1 MVISGGLFGSVAGLP
16 LHPLVI
22 HASIVLIPLVAIGAL
37 VMSYLPSFSRR
48 YGKLI
53 LVIALFAQVSL
64 FLAKV
69 TGEAFEEILDKD
81 MGNHAELGEIAPFVT
96 LPMVAL
102 IYLRWRLDRSGAT
115 VGSVWVRRL
124 TSLALILASL
134 ASIAVIV
141 LVGHSGAE
149 SVWGW
154 IDKL

>member
-1 MVISGGLFGSVAGLP
+1 MVITGGLFGSVAGLP

-53 LVIALFAQVSL
+53 LVIAAVAQVSL

-81 MGNHAELGEIAPFVT
+81 MGNHAELGEIAPFIT

-115 VGSVWVRRL
+115 VGSAWVRRL
-124 TSLALILASL
+124 TSIALVMASL

>member
-53 LVIALFAQVSL
+53 LFIALFAQLSL

-81 MGNHAELGEIAPFVT
+81 MGNHAELGEIAPFIT

-124 TSLALILASL
+124 TSLALIVASL
-134 ASIAVIV
+134 ASIAMIV

>member
-22 HASIVLIPLVAIGAL
+22 HISIVLIPLVAIGAL

-53 LVIALFAQVSL
+53 LIIAIVAQASL
-64 FLAKV
+64 FFAKV
-69 TGEAFEEILDKD
+69 TGEAFEEILDKE
-81 MGNHAELGEIAPFVT
+81 MGRHAELGEIAPFIT

-115 VGSVWVRRL
+115 VGSAWVRRL
-124 TSLALILASL
+124 TSVALIVAAI
-134 ASIAVIV
+134 ASIVVIV

>member
-1 MVISGGLFGSVAGLP
+1 MNISGGLFGSVAGLP

-37 VMSYLPSFSRR
+37 IMSYLPSFSRR

-53 LVIALFAQVSL
+53 LVIALFAQLSL

-81 MGNHAELGEIAPFVT
+81 MGNHAELGEIAPFIT

-115 VGSVWVRRL
+115 VGSVWIRRL

>member
-16 LHPLVI
+16 LHPLAI

-53 LVIALFAQVSL
+53 LVIAIFAQVSL

-81 MGNHAELGEIAPFVT
+81 MGNHAELGEIAPFIT

-141 LVGHSGAE
+141 LVGHSGAQ

>member
-16 LHPLVI
+16 LHPLAI

-53 LVIALFAQVSL
+53 LVIALFAQISL

-81 MGNHAELGEIAPFVT
+81 MGNHAELGEIAPFIT

-141 LVGHSGAE
+141 LVGHSGAQ

>member
-22 HASIVLIPLVAIGAL
+22 HISIVLIPLVAIGAL
-37 VMSYLPSFSRR
+37 IMSYLPSFSRR
-48 YGKLI
+48 YGKMI
-53 LVIALFAQVSL
+53 LVIAIVGQISL
-64 FLAKV
+64 FLAKF
-69 TGEAFEEILDKD
+69 TGEALEEILDKE
-81 MGNHAELGEIAPFVT
+81 MGRHAELGEIAPFIT

-115 VGSVWVRRL
+115 VGSAWVRRL
-124 TSLALILASL
+124 TSVALIFAAI
-134 ASIAVIV
+134 ASIVVIV
-141 LVGHSGAE
+141 LVGHSGAQ

>member
-22 HASIVLIPLVAIGAL
+22 HASVVLIPLVAIGAL

-53 LVIALFAQVSL
+53 LVIALFAQLSL

-81 MGNHAELGEIAPFVT
+81 MGNHAELGEIAPFIT

-115 VGSVWVRRL
+115 VGSVWLRRL
-124 TSLALILASL
+124 TSLALIVASL
-134 ASIAVIV
+134 ASITVIV

>member
-1 MVISGGLFGSVAGLP
+1 MNISEQLFGSIAGLP

-22 HASIVLIPLVAIGAL
+22 HASIVLIPLVAISGL

-48 YGKLI
+48 YGKVT
-53 LVIALFAQVSL
+53 LVIAIVAQLSL

-69 TGEAFEEILDKD
+69 TGEAFQEILDKD
-81 MGNHAELGEIAPFVT
+81 MGKHAELGEIAPFVT

-102 IYLRWRLDRSGAT
+102 IYLRWRLDRSGAS
-115 VGSVWVRRL
+115 VGSAWVRRL
-124 TSLALILASL
+124 TSIALIVASL

>member
-53 LVIALFAQVSL
+53 LVTAIAAQVSL

-81 MGNHAELGEIAPFVT
+81 VGNHAELGEIAPFIT
-96 LPMVAL
+96 LPMVVL

-115 VGSVWVRRL
+115 VGSAWVRRL
-124 TSLALILASL
+124 TSLALIVASL

>member
-1 MVISGGLFGSVAGLP
+1 MGISGGLFGSVAGLP

-22 HASIVLIPLVAIGAL
+22 HAAIVLIPLAAISAL

-48 YGKLI
+48 YGKLT
-53 LVIALFAQVSL
+53 LVIAIVAQLSL

-81 MGNHAELGEIAPFVT
+81 VGNHAELGEIAPFIT

-115 VGSVWVRRL
+115 VG
-124 TSLALILASL
+124 
-134 ASIAVIV
+134 
-141 LVGHSGAE
+141 
-149 SVWGW
+149 
-154 IDKL
+154 

>member
-1 MVISGGLFGSVAGLP
+1 MNISAQLFGSIAGLP

-22 HASIVLIPLVAIGAL
+22 HASIVLIPLVAISGL

-48 YGKLI
+48 YGKVT
-53 LVIALFAQVSL
+53 LVIAIVAQLSL
-64 FLAKV
+64 LLAKV
-69 TGEAFEEILDKD
+69 TGQALQEILDKD

-115 VGSVWVRRL
+115 VGSAWVRRL
-124 TSLALILASL
+124 TSIALIAASL

>member
-1 MVISGGLFGSVAGLP
+1 M
-16 LHPLVI
+16 
-22 HASIVLIPLVAIGAL
+22 
-37 VMSYLPSFSRR
+37 
-48 YGKLI
+48 I

-81 MGNHAELGEIAPFVT
+81 MGNHAELGEIAPFIT

-141 LVGHSGAE
+141 LVGHSGAQ

>member
-1 MVISGGLFGSVAGLP
+1 MIASGGLFGSVAGLP

-22 HASIVLIPLVAIGAL
+22 HAAIVLIPLAAISAL

-48 YGKLI
+48 YGKVT
-53 LVIALFAQVSL
+53 LVIALVAQASL
-64 FLAKV
+64 FLAKT

-81 MGNHAELGEIAPFVT
+81 VGNHAELGEIAPFVT
-96 LPMVAL
+96 LPMIAL

-115 VGSVWVRRL
+115 VGSALVRRL
-124 TSLALILASL
+124 TSLALIVASL
-134 ASIAVIV
+134 ASIVIVV

>member
-53 LVIALFAQVSL
+53 LFTAFFAQISL

-81 MGNHAELGEIAPFVT
+81 MGNHAELGEIAPFTT

-124 TSLALILASL
+124 TSLALIVASL
-134 ASIAVIV
+134 TSIAVIV

>member
-1 MVISGGLFGSVAGLP
+1 MVITGGLFGSVAGLP

-53 LVIALFAQVSL
+53 LIIAIVAQVSL

-81 MGNHAELGEIAPFVT
+81 MGKHAELGEIAPFVT
-96 LPMVAL
+96 VPMVAL

-115 VGSVWVRRL
+115 VGSAWLRRL
-124 TSLALILASL
+124 TSLALIVASL
-134 ASIAVIV
+134 ASIAMIV

>member
-1 MVISGGLFGSVAGLP
+1 MVKADEVFGVVAGLP
-16 LHPLVI
+16 LHPLAI
-22 HASIVLIPLVAIGAL
+22 HLSIVLIPLVAIAAL

-48 YGKLI
+48 YGKAIFSLALI
-53 LVIALFAQVSL
+53 AQGSL
-64 FLAKV
+64 FLSKV
-69 TGEAFEEILDKD
+69 TGEALANIMEKD
-81 MGNHAELGEIAPFVT
+81 MGRHASLGEIAPFIT

-102 IYLRWRLDRSGAT
+102 IYLRLRMDRSGAT
-115 VGSVWVRRL
+115 FGSVVVRRL
-124 TSLALILASL
+124 TSITLILASF

>member
-53 LVIALFAQVSL
+53 LVIALFAQLSL

>member
-16 LHPLVI
+16 LHPLAI

-96 LPMVAL
+96 LPMVVL

-141 LVGHSGAE
+141 LVGHSGAQ

>member
-53 LVIALFAQVSL
+53 LVIALFAQLSL

-81 MGNHAELGEIAPFVT
+81 MGNHAELGEIAPFIT
-96 LPMVAL
+96 LPLVAL

-115 VGSVWVRRL
+115 VGSVWLRRL
-124 TSLALILASL
+124 TSLALIVASL
-134 ASIAVIV
+134 ASITVIV

>member
-1 MVISGGLFGSVAGLP
+1 MNISGGLFGSVAGLP

-37 VMSYLPSFSRR
+37 IMSYLPSFSRR

-53 LVIALFAQVSL
+53 LVIALFAQLSL

-81 MGNHAELGEIAPFVT
+81 MGNHAELGEIAPFIT

-115 VGSVWVRRL
+115 VGSVWARRL
-124 TSLALILASL
+124 TSLALIVASL

>member
-1 MVISGGLFGSVAGLP
+1 MAISGGLFGSVAGLP

-22 HASIVLIPLVAIGAL
+22 HAAIVLIPLVAISAL

-48 YGKLI
+48 YGKVT
-53 LVIALFAQVSL
+53 LVIALVAQASL

-81 MGNHAELGEIAPFVT
+81 VGNHAELGEIAPFIT

-102 IYLRWRLDRSGAT
+102 IYLRWRLDRSGAN
-115 VGSVWVRRL
+115 VGSPWVRRL
-124 TSLALILASL
+124 TSLALIVASL
-134 ASIAVIV
+134 ASIVIVV

>member
-22 HASIVLIPLVAIGAL
+22 HAAIVLIPLAAISAL

-48 YGKLI
+48 YGKLT
-53 LVIALFAQVSL
+53 LVIAIVAQLSL

-81 MGNHAELGEIAPFVT
+81 VGNHAELGEIAPFIT

-115 VGSVWVRRL
+115 VGSALIRRL
-124 TSLALILASL
+124 TSLALIVASL
-134 ASIAVIV
+134 ASIVIVV

>member
-1 MVISGGLFGSVAGLP
+1 MIKADELFGVVAGLP

-22 HASIVLIPLVAIGAL
+22 HLSVVLIPLVAIGAL

-48 YGKLI
+48 YGKAIFSLALI
-53 LVIALFAQVSL
+53 AQGSL
-64 FLAKV
+64 FLSKV
-69 TGEAFEEILDKD
+69 TGQALTNIMEKD
-81 MGNHAELGEIAPFVT
+81 MGRHASLGEIAPFIT
-96 LPMVAL
+96 LPMVVL
-102 IYLRWRLDRSGAT
+102 IYLRLRMDRSGT
-115 VGSVWVRRL
+115 TFGSVVVRRL
-124 TSLALILASL
+124 TSIALILASL

>member
-53 LVIALFAQVSL
+53 LVIALFAQLSL

-81 MGNHAELGEIAPFVT
+81 MGNHAELGEIAPFIT

-115 VGSVWVRRL
+115 VGSVWLRRL
-124 TSLALILASL
+124 TSLALIVASL
-134 ASIAVIV
+134 ASITVIV

>member
-1 MVISGGLFGSVAGLP
+1 MISYGGLFGSVAGLP

-48 YGKLI
+48 YGKMI
-53 LVIALFAQVSL
+53 LVLAVVAQISL

-69 TGEAFEEILDKD
+69 TGEALEEILDKD
-81 MGNHAELGEIAPFVT
+81 MGNHADLGEIAPFVT
-96 LPMVAL
+96 VPMVAL

-115 VGSVWVRRL
+115 VGSAWVRRL
-124 TSLALILASL
+124 TSIALIVASL
-134 ASIAVIV
+134 ASIAVIA

>member
-16 LHPLVI
+16 LHPLAI

-48 YGKLI
+48 YGKMI

-96 LPMVAL
+96 LPMVVL

-141 LVGHSGAE
+141 LVGHSGAQ

>member
-53 LVIALFAQVSL
+53 LVIAIFAQVSL

-96 LPMVAL
+96 LPMVVL

-141 LVGHSGAE
+141 LVGHSGAQ

>member
-53 LVIALFAQVSL
+53 LVIALLAQVSL

-134 ASIAVIV
+134 ASIAVIM

>member
-48 YGKLI
+48 YGKMI

-81 MGNHAELGEIAPFVT
+81 MGNHAELGEIAPFIT

>member
-1 MVISGGLFGSVAGLP
+1 MARADELFGVVVGLP

-22 HASIVLIPLVAIGAL
+22 HVAIVLIPLVALGGL

-48 YGKLI
+48 YGKAIFL
-53 LVIALFAQVSL
+53 IALVAQGSL
-64 FLAKV
+64 FLSKM
-69 TGEAFEEILDKD
+69 TGQALTNIMEKD
-81 MGNHAELGEIAPFVT
+81 MGRHADLGEIAPFVT

-102 IYLRWRLDRSGAT
+102 IYLRLRMDRSGST
-115 VGSVWVRRL
+115 FGSVLVRRL
-124 TSLALILASL
+124 TSIALVVACL
-134 ASIAVIV
+134 ASITIVV